1 MRYSIRCSYMVT
13 SNYNE
18 LLSYT
23 YFNLR
28 ELFFL
33 EKNLRKIIISAM
45 FLSLAVISATF
56 IAIDIPLFGIK
67 GLELNPSVIFYTF
80 PALLFG
86 PLYGGIVA
94 GMTDALSFFLK
105 PQGSFI
111 PWISVVVFL
120 GGVLKGFIWK
130 GLKKFND
137 KKVRIVALVIV
148 LVILASG
155 LANRIMLLND
165 GVYKGYIASER
176 NVVSKDTV
184 DNLIEEGKASYAT
197 KAAAKLSIY
206 AKEGAYK
213 SDFSKSINYLTIG
226 FEVASLLGLI
236 LLFIDFLISRF
247 DAKKGRER
255 KASYIKVLIAVL
267 IPGLFVTTLNT
278 QVLIW
283 FISIFNTRSFMIMWL
298 LRIIPSFLSHTIQAY
313 YVAILY
319 DVYVKYSKGKK

>member
-1 MRYSIRCSYMVT
+1 MVT

-23 YFNLR
+23 YFRLR

-33 EKNLRKIIISAM
+33 EKKNLRKIIISAM

-56 IAIDIPLFGIK
+56 ISIDLPLFGIK

-94 GMTDALSFFLK
+94 GMTDVLSFVLK
-105 PQGSFI
+105 PQGAFI

-120 GGVLKGFIWK
+120 GGVLKGFIWM
-130 GLKKFND
+130 GLKKVSD
-137 KKVRIVALVIV
+137 RKLRIVSLVVV
-148 LVILASG
+148 LVLLASG

-165 GVYKGYIASER
+165 GIYKGYIASEK
-176 NVVSKDTV
+176 NVLDKDAV
-184 DNLIEEGKASYAT
+184 ENLIEEGKASYAT
-197 KAAAKLSIY
+197 KAASKLSVY
-206 AKEGAYK
+206 AKEGAFK
-213 SDFSKSINYLTIG
+213 ADFSKNVNYLTVG
-226 FEVASLLGLI
+226 FEAASLLGLI
-236 LLFIDFLISRF
+236 LLIIDFLIGRS

-255 KASYIKVLIAVL
+255 KASYIKILVAVL
-267 IPGLFVTTLNT
+267 IPGLLVTTLNT

-283 FISIFNTRSFMIMWL
+283 FISIFNTRSFMIMWV
-298 LRIIPSFLSHTIQAY
+298 LRIIPSFISHTIQAY

-319 DVYVKYSKGKK
+319 DVYIKYSKGKI